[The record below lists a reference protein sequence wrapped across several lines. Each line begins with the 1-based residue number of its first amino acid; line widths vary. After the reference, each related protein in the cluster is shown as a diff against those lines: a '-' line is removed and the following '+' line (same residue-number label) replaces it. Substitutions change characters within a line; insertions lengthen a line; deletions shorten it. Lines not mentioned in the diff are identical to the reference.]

1 MDGGAFMKS
10 DGPVSETPTL
20 PQQAAGMA
28 VTRDPAFMIAIAV
41 LLIGA
46 VSVVGLIA
54 LAGENPAQVL
64 AALLRYGFF
73 TANGLADTIVRAIP
87 FCLIGLG
94 VALAFRAGVFNI
106 GADGQLIM
114 GAAAAVALVPVLG
127 VFPHPFGLVVLLLAG
142 MAGGA
147 AWGGIAGVLK
157 ARFGANEIIAT
168 IMLNY
173 IAVQLLS
180 WLVRGPLQEPMG
192 IFPRSARLP
201 AELTLPVLFS
211 GTRISWALVVALV
224 AVAVIWF
231 LVART
236 RWGYALTLSGAN
248 PEAAR
253 YGGVRSQWIVL
264 SVMAAGGAL
273 AGLAGIAEV
282 AGLHGRLQEGFAP
295 GFGITAIAVALLAR
309 LNPLLIP
316 VSAFGFAGLYVGS
329 ATVART
335 TAVPFPLVHVIEA
348 AIILGFLAAAVLR
361 RRPGA
366 Q

>member
-1 MDGGAFMKS
+1 MKP
-10 DGPVSETPTL
+10 DDPVPETSTV
-20 PQQAAGMA
+20 PQQVPGVPVA
-28 VTRDPAFMIAIAV
+28 RDPAFALAIAV
-41 LLIGA
+41 LLMGA
-46 VSVVGLIA
+46 VSVVVLIA
-54 LAGENPAQVL
+54 LAGENPGQVL

-73 TANGLADTIVRAIP
+73 TANGLADTTVRAIP

-114 GAAAAVALVPVLG
+114 GAAAAVALVPLLA
-127 VFPHPFGLVVLLLAG
+127 VFPHPFGLAALLLAG

-180 WLVRGPLQEPMG
+180 WLVRGPLQEPSG

-211 GTRISWALVVALV
+211 GTRISWGLVVALV
-224 AVAVIWF
+224 AVGVIWF
-231 LVART
+231 LVARA

-253 YGGVRSQWIVL
+253 YGGVRARWIVI

-273 AGLAGIAEV
+273 AGLAGIVEV

-366 Q
+366 H